1 MQIYITINKNSAD
14 DVLEHRICVQEHEHL
29 CVLMVNTGAT
39 DVLVREFKTT
49 PTEILLNRRHLNDM
63 LISSDMYDFDKI
75 CLYL

>member
-1 MQIYITINKNSAD
+1 MLCSGTWN
-14 DVLEHRICVQEHEHL
+14 VLEHM

-39 DVLVREFKTT
+39 DGLVREFKTT
-49 PTEILLNRRHLNDM
+49 STEILLNRRHLNDM